1 MSHPAADDVIALYQD
16 HAAAFEKQR
25 RTHALIEQA
34 WLAAFLDLMPAGGAV
49 RVLDLGCGAGTPI
62 ARHLIEQGCQI
73 TGVDTSQ
80 PLLDIAQA
88 SFPDHRWIAAD
99 MRQFACPDT
108 FQGVIAWHSFFHLA
122 PDDQRPMF
130 ARFRRLAAP
139 GAALMFTSGPAQ
151 GHAIGQFEGRS
162 LYHGSLDPAEYRQLL
177 ADNGFD
183 VVRHVANDP
192 TCGGATI
199 WLARQVDRH
208 G

>member
-16 HAAAFEKQR
+16 HAAAFETLR
-25 RTHALIEQA
+25 RAHALIERA
-34 WLAAFLDLMPAGGAV
+34 WLADFLGLIPAGEV
-49 RVLDLGCGAGTPI
+49 PRVLDLGCGAGTPI
-62 ARHLIEQGCQI
+62 ARHLIEQGCRI

-80 PLLDIAQA
+80 PLLDIAHA

-99 MRQFACPDT
+99 MRQFSCPDT
-108 FQGVIAWHSFFHLA
+108 FQGVIAWHSFFHLT

-162 LYHGSLDPAEYRQLL
+162 LYHGSLAPAEYRQLL